1 MPEPFSRRKFLVQGG
16 KGLLAGGAIAAA
28 GPVLSACDWFSKASS
43 STSIAQVS
51 YTYPTF
57 TPVPDVGLV
66 QDAINKITQTKYGL
80 TFKLNPID
88 SGAYDQK
95 QKLAVAAGDVQDIVY
110 SVPWINN
117 YYVNVAQG
125 ALKPL
130 DALLKSDAPKT
141 YGSMSAQA
149 WNATKVNG
157 KIYGVLNQQP
167 WTRPIGPRV
176 RKDLADKYGLDLT
189 TVNTFDDLTP
199 WLAAVKKGEP
209 KVTPIGYAQISDQ
222 GGPYSAALLGYEIV
236 DGVSTDAG
244 VIGVK
249 ADDPSLKVV
258 NIATLPEFQQQ
269 MQLARQWYK
278 AGYYPPEPPGDQ
290 ATANWRAGKY
300 AMEIAVVHRDSTGQ
314 LKQTYGFD
322 FIAKGLGPLVLT
334 TGGIIATM
342 NNVSSTSK
350 NPDASMKALE
360 VLNTDV
366 DVYHL
371 ICRGIEGT
379 HYVVTDA
386 AKQVIGFPSGVMA
399 SNNRYNPQTSWM
411 FGDLFNDFYSS
422 EDVAGAWP
430 LSLKDNQT
438 ATPSQALGF
447 AFDPTNVKTELA
459 QVQQAQQ
466 QYGYPLIF
474 GRVDTTAGLNTYMSK
489 LHDAGID
496 KVIAEIQKQ
505 LDTWKSSK

>member
-1 MPEPFSRRKFLVQGG
+1 MPEPFTRRKFLVQGG
-16 KGLLAGGAIAAA
+16 KGLLAGGAIVAA

-43 STSIAQVS
+43 STSTAQVA

-57 TPVPDVGLV
+57 TPVPDVSLV
-66 QDAINKITQTKYGL
+66 QEAINKITLPKYGL

-95 QKLAVAAGDVQDIVY
+95 QKLAVAAGDIQDIVY

-141 YGSMSAQA
+141 YASMSAQA

-189 TVNTFDDLTP
+189 TINTFDDLTP

-222 GGPYSAALLGYEIV
+222 GGPYSAAYLGYEIV

-249 ADDPSLKVV
+249 ADDQNLKVV
-258 NIATLPEFQQQ
+258 NIATLPEFLHQV
-269 MQLARQWYK
+269 QLARQWYK
-278 AGYYPPEPPGDQ
+278 AGYYPLEPPGDQ
-290 ATANWRAGKY
+290 ATANWRAGQY

-322 FIAKGLGPLVLT
+322 FVAKGLGPLVLT

-350 NPDASMKALE
+350 NPEAAMKALE

-386 AKQVIGFPSGVMA
+386 SKQVIGFPTGVTA

-466 QYGYPLIF
+466 QYGYTLIM
-474 GRVDTTAGLNTYMSK
+474 GRVDTNAGLNTYLSK

-496 KVIAEIQKQ
+496 KVIGEIQKQ